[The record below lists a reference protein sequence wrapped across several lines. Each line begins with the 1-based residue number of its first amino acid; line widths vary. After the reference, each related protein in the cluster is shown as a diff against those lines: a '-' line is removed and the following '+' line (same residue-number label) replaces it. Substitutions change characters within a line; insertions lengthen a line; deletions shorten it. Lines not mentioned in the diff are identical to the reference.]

1 MILFI
6 SNSDHYGD
14 VLSRVQSVKHSLWI
28 GTADI
33 KDLYVEV
40 GKEKKPFL
48 AVIALLI
55 RRGVEVRLIHAK
67 EPGPN
72 FREDFDRY
80 PVLYDRLE
88 RVLCPRVHFKMLVFD
103 CEEVYIGS
111 ANLTGAGIGMKSSDK
126 RNFEAG
132 ILTDNPQIVEQAMKQ
147 FDDVWMGKHCATC
160 KRKDFCPDPIV
171 YFIEKTSFSCTSA
184 ADWQRCY
191 LSLPQI
197 IKTTT

>member
-1 MILFI
+1 MLQFI
-6 SNSDHYGD
+6 SNSDHYGE
-14 VLSRVQSVKHSLWI
+14 VLSRVQSVKRSLWI

-40 GKEKKPFL
+40 GKEKNLSGKRGQRELVLSAERKKGRGNLTPFL
-48 AVIALLI
+48 ALIAMLI

-132 ILTDNPQIVEQAMKQ
+132 ILTDDPQIVEQAMKQ
-147 FDDVWMGKHCATC
+147 FDDIWIGKHCKTC
-160 KRKDFCPDPIV
+160 KRKDYCPDPIV
-171 YFIEKTSFSCTSA
+171 
-184 ADWQRCY
+184 
-191 LSLPQI
+191 
-197 IKTTT
+197 

>member
-1 MILFI
+1 MLTYIA
-6 SNSDHYGD
+6 NADHYAQ
-14 VLSRVQSVKHSLWI
+14 VLSRVQSVSRMLWI

-48 AVIALLI
+48 ALIAQLI
-55 RRGVEVRLIHAK
+55 RRGVEVRLVHAK
-67 EPGPN
+67 EPGVN

-103 CEEVYIGS
+103 GEEVYIGS
-111 ANLTGAGIGMKSSDK
+111 ANLTGAGIGMKGETT

-132 ILTDNPQIVEQAMKQ
+132 ILTDEPEIVERAMNQ
-147 FDDVWMGKHCATC
+147 FDDLWMGKHCKKC
-160 KRKDFCPDPIV
+160 RRREFCSDPI
-171 YFIEKTSFSCTSA
+171 K
-184 ADWQRCY
+184 
-191 LSLPQI
+191 
-197 IKTTT
+197 

>member
-1 MILFI
+1 MVNFI
-6 SNSDHYGD
+6 SNSDHYKE
-14 VLSRVQSVKHSLWI
+14 VLSRVQSVKHMLWI

-33 KDLYVEV
+33 KDLYVEI

-48 AVIALLI
+48 ALIAQLI

-72 FREDFDRY
+72 FREDFDKH

-103 CEEVYIGS
+103 GKEVYVGS
-111 ANLTGAGIGMKSSDK
+111 ANLTGAGIGMKAETT

-132 ILTDNPQIVEQAMKQ
+132 ILTDDPVLVEQAMNQ
-147 FDDVWMGKHCATC
+147 FDEVWISKHCKTC
-160 KRKDFCPDPIV
+160 KRKDYCSDPI
-171 YFIEKTSFSCTSA
+171 A
-184 ADWQRCY
+184 
-191 LSLPQI
+191 
-197 IKTTT
+197 